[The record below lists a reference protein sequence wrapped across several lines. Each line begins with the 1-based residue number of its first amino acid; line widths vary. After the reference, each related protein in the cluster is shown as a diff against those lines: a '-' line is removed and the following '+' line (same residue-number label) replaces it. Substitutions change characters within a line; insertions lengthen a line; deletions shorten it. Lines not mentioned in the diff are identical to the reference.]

1 MFWCVPVRCSS
12 ETKGKE
18 VVSNVS
24 KFSDSICLFNLKN
37 SHNPPLRS
45 HLHIINTE
53 YILVNDILTLL
64 FSVLNSL
71 DQVSETT
78 VFSKVSNRRYEAQSG
93 VL

>member
-1 MFWCVPVRCSS
+1 MSP
-12 ETKGKE
+12 
-18 VVSNVS
+18 N
-24 KFSDSICLFNLKN
+24 FSDSICLFNLKN
-37 SHNPPLRS
+37 MQNPPPLRS

-64 FSVLNSL
+64 CSVLNSL

-78 VFSKVSNRRYEAQSG
+78 DFSKVSNRRYEAQSG

>member
-1 MFWCVPVRCSS
+1 MSP
-12 ETKGKE
+12 
-18 VVSNVS
+18 N
-24 KFSDSICLFNLKN
+24 FSDSICLFNLEN
-37 SHNPPLRS
+37 MQNPPLRS

-78 VFSKVSNRRYEAQSG
+78 DFSKVSNRRYEAQSG
-93 VL
+93 LL